1 MKKFLI
7 ASLTAVIATTS
18 VAATAS
24 DQVQIA
30 ISHEGLDLTKASDVA
45 VMRDRI
51 DTAVA
56 TACAKVIRLSEREAC
71 VRDGTAKAM
80 KQLEA
85 RSRVALAYTSAA
97 R

>member
-1 MKKFLI
+1 MKKILI
-7 ASLTAVIATTS
+7 ASLTAVVATTS
-18 VAATAS
+18 VAAAAAEE
-24 DQVQIA
+24 VQIA

-51 DTAVA
+51 ETTVA
-56 TACAKVIRLSEREAC
+56 SACAKATRPSQRQAC

-80 KQLEA
+80 GQLEA
-85 RSRVALAYTSAA
+85 RSRIAVAYTSAA

>member
-7 ASLTAVIATTS
+7 ASLTAVVATTS
-18 VAATAS
+18 VAAAAA
-24 DQVQIA
+24 DEVQIA

-45 VMRDRI
+45 EMRSRI
-51 DTAVA
+51 ETAVA
-56 TACAKVIRLSEREAC
+56 TACAKASRSSQRAAC

-80 KQLEA
+80 SQLEA
-85 RSRVALAYTSAA
+85 RSRIALAYTSAA